1 MGHRMKFVFLGAV
14 ILAFIGMISYMI
26 WSRPVPQIIS
36 VDIALDNDCNL
47 PDHNFVITD
56 LKTQKYHTFSRG
68 HAKFK
73 VLEGTPLKLALHP
86 QNSKYAYDG
95 IQFSAVPTI
104 TVSTDC
110 FADDAPSAG
119 FQHLS
124 RELSQ

>member
-1 MGHRMKFVFLGAV
+1 MKFVFLGAV

-26 WSRPVPQIIS
+26 WPRPVPQIIS

-110 FADDAPSAG
+110 FPTTRQARG
-119 FQHLS
+119 FNT
-124 RELSQ
+124 

>member
-1 MGHRMKFVFLGAV
+1 
-14 ILAFIGMISYMI
+14 
-26 WSRPVPQIIS
+26 
-36 VDIALDNDCNL
+36 
-47 PDHNFVITD
+47 
-56 LKTQKYHTFSRG
+56 
-68 HAKFK
+68 